1 MCICVERGKRQRT
14 KYAESTSLYLSTVT
28 KICSFL
34 ILQRGLTQYIFLG
47 GGRGGF
53 RSTLFSVT
61 CLDTLPHAEATI
73 QTCGYLFHDLYTAG
87 WRRVLSAILILC
99 VYTMMIRPA

>member
-1 MCICVERGKRQRT
+1 MCGERKKTENKVRRKYKSLSFNCNENLFFFDPAKRANT
-14 KYAESTSLYLSTVT
+14 
-28 KICSFL
+28 IHF
-34 ILQRGLTQYIFLG
+34 FWG
-47 GGRGGF
+47 GGGF
-53 RSTLFSVT
+53 CSTLFSVT